1 MNDLKELL
9 AHIDQPTRAEIIR
22 RCAHYEREIKHL
34 KEQYR
39 QLQEVSP
46 QEESKTIREI
56 VTRAKAD
63 INGALART
71 GRCTVF
77 YSPLIKRFKIVTQE
91 ARISV
96 EQRRSE
102 LVGIYTRGLDKSELT
117 EDLFT
122 ALEGG

>member
-1 MNDLKELL
+1 MNDLKELI

-34 KEQYR
+34 KAQYS
-39 QLQEVSP
+39 QLREATP

-56 VTRAKAD
+56 ITRAKVD
-63 INGALART
+63 INKALART

-77 YSPLIKRFKIVTQE
+77 YSPLIKRFKILTQE

-102 LVGIYTRGLDKSELT
+102 LVGIYTKELDKSELT